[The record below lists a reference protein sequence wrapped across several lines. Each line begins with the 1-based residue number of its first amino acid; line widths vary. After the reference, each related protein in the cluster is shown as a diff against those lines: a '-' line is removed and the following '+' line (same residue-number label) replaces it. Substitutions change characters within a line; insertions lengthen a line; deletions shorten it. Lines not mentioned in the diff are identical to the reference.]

1 MSTTIMSNGSNNMK
15 WEQVGSKRKSNGRP
29 TAIPKLQP
37 KEKSKDAKTLPKIE
51 TLPPLKVEKSIYDL
65 LDRED
70 ESDEENKKKVVKP
83 SKPAINPVAKK
94 SPKPQKQ
101 SQSIRLTASSSVA
114 QPQKKLDTDLES
126 VMFSVSL
133 LYIY

>member
-51 TLPPLKVEKSIYDL
+51 TLRKRVVL
-65 LDRED
+65 L
-70 ESDEENKKKVVKP
+70 
-83 SKPAINPVAKK
+83 
-94 SPKPQKQ
+94 
-101 SQSIRLTASSSVA
+101 T
-114 QPQKKLDTDLES
+114 
-126 VMFSVSL
+126 
-133 LYIY
+133 